1 MINKDI
7 LVIYPETKTTQVA
20 LYKGTS
26 LLFLKNIKHDIQ
38 KLELLKE
45 EGMEA
50 RMKYRTEA
58 VLKELTDND
67 ADFDE
72 IEIVVGRGGVLKPLN
87 AGVYEVNDKMV
98 HDLKTGSEGIHH
110 TNLGGLIAYEV
121 ANKINARP
129 ILTDPVSVDEMDD
142 LARVSGH
149 PLFERKSIFHA
160 LNQKYFARRYAKA
173 HHADYNDLNLIVAT
187 IGMGGI
193 SVAAHRKGNVV
204 DVNNAY
210 DGDGPFSIKRTGS
223 LPVGDLVHLCYS
235 GKYTEDEVIEMITQ
249 KGGYAAYLGT
259 ADINKINEMVD
270 SGDEKALFISDACAY
285 QVSKEIASMCAVLEQ
300 KVDAIILTGNIFHS
314 ERFLSN
320 IQKRVDGIAEFA
332 LYPSINDVEA
342 LAANGF
348 LVLKGELEVQ
358 EYE

>member
-38 KLELLKE
+38 KLEILKE

-87 AGVYEVNDKMV
+87 AGVYEVNKKMV
-98 HDLKTGSEGIHH
+98 HDLKTGLEGIHH
-110 TNLGGLIAYEV
+110 TNLGGLIAFEI
-121 ANKINARP
+121 AQKINAKP
-129 ILTDPVSVDEMDD
+129 LLTDPVSVDEMDD

-160 LNQKYFARRYAKA
+160 LNQKFFARRYAKA

-193 SVAAHRKGNVV
+193 SVSAHRKGKVV
-204 DVNNAY
+204 DGNNAY

-223 LPVGDLVHLCYS
+223 LPVGDLVRLCFS
-235 GKYTEDEVIEMITQ
+235 GNYTERDIMEMITQ

-270 SGDEKALFISDACAY
+270 SGDKKALLISDACAY
-285 QVSKEIASMCAVLEQ
+285 QVSKEIASMWAVLEQ

-320 IQKRVDGIAEFA
+320 IQKRVDGIAEFT

-342 LAANGF
+342 LAANGV

>member
-26 LLFLKNIKHDIQ
+26 LLFLKNIKHDVE
-38 KLELLKE
+38 KLKSLKE

-58 VLKELTDND
+58 VIKELTDND
-67 ADFDE
+67 ADFEE

-87 AGVYEVNDKMV
+87 AGVYEVNEEML
-98 HDLKTGSEGIHH
+98 HDLRTGSEAIHH
-110 TNLGGLIAYEV
+110 TNLGGMIAYAV
-121 ANKINARP
+121 AKQINAKP

-142 LARVSGH
+142 IARVSGH
-149 PLFERKSIFHA
+149 PLFKRKSVFHA
-160 LNQKYFARRYAKA
+160 LNQKYFARRFAKA
-173 HHADYNDLNLIVAT
+173 NHKKYNEINLIVAT

-193 SVAAHRKGNVV
+193 SVAAHRKGRVV
-204 DVNNAY
+204 DVNNAF
-210 DGDGPFSIKRTGS
+210 DGEGAFSIKRTGS
-223 LPVGDLVHLCYS
+223 LPMGDMVHLCFS
-235 GKYTEDEVIEMITQ
+235 GKYTEEEVIDMLTQ
-249 KGGYAAYLGT
+249 KGGYVAYLGT
-259 ADINKINEMVD
+259 ANINEINAMIEN
-270 SGDEKALFISDACAY
+270 GDEKAIFVSDACAY
-285 QVSKEIASMCAVLEQ
+285 QVSKEIAAMSAVLEQ
-300 KVDAIILTGNIFHS
+300 NVDAIILTGNIFHS
-314 ERFLSN
+314 DRFLSN
-320 IQKRVDGIAEFA
+320 VQKRLGGIADFT

-358 EYE
+358 EYI